1 MSDRVNLL
9 QRVTNLETSPAFNTY
24 SKVVI
29 HVDDETDI
37 VAGNDLGRT
46 FEITNPFGTQA
57 MANNLLNKLVG
68 YQYQPGKAT
77 GALLD
82 PAAEIGDGIS
92 VAKEYWG
99 MYTREKTF
107 SRLMKSDISAP
118 HDEEINHEYK
128 YESPTERKFSRQID
142 DVKASIIIQAN
153 QILAQVVKQVD
164 GNTSSFGWTLT
175 ASGWTVYSNGS
186 PVLTVNRNG
195 LEVAGTIKAGT
206 KIGSGSGFTISAKAI
221 YNNISS
227 MSGTQSSGIYIGT
240 DGIKLGQNFNVTSA
254 GNVTANNMVLNGT
267 LTVGGANITA
277 ANLRLG
283 AERANSGYSGWN
295 GTTNTVNNNSG
306 NWTNG
311 YNWGN
316 NFNEMVNNRWTAKYL
331 KGQYIYATSNVN
343 TPILIVAD
351 YSASWQSIDFYD
363 RDGNHIYLRY
373 LGR

>member
-9 QRVTNLETSPAFNTY
+9 QRVTDLETSPAFNTY

-29 HVDDETDI
+29 HIDNETDI

-57 MANNLLNKLVG
+57 MANDLLDKLVG

-99 MYTREKTF
+99 MYTRERTF
-107 SRLMKSDISAP
+107 SRLMKADISAP

-128 YESPTERKFSRQID
+128 FESPTDRKITREFE
-142 DVKASIIIQAN
+142 DVRASIIIQGN

-164 GNTSSFGWTLT
+164 GSTSSFGWNLT
-175 ASGWTVYSNGS
+175 VDGWSVYSNNT
-186 PVLTVNRNG
+186 PVLTVNKDG

-206 KIGSGSGFTISAKAI
+206 KIGSGTGFTISAKAI

-227 MSGTQSSGIYIGT
+227 MSGTQNTGVYIGT
-240 DGIKLGQNFNVTSA
+240 DGIKLGQAFQVTSTGA
-254 GNVTANNMVLNGT
+254 VTATNISANNMTLTGT
-267 LTVGGANITA
+267 LTVGGQQITA
-277 ANLRLG
+277 ASLRQG
-283 AERANSGYSGWN
+283 AERANAGYSSWN
-295 GTTNTVNNNSG
+295 GTTSTVNSNSG
-306 NWTNG
+306 NWTSG
-311 YNWGN
+311 YTWGK
-316 NFNEMVNNRWTAKYL
+316 NFNNMAEYNSYTAKYINA
-331 KGQYIYATSNVN
+331 KTVNANDMFIYAGAVGRWKWVSSLNCFVLAT
-343 TPILIVAD
+343 
-351 YSASWQSIDFYD
+351 
-363 RDGNHIYLRY
+363 DGV
-373 LGR
+373 G